1 MICVGC
7 PVDGIQCRFM
17 NDIDEIVF
25 RMAYRQT
32 EFVGGLRCSTCG
44 PVPLD
49 VEIVPAAAA

>member
-1 MICVGC
+1 
-7 PVDGIQCRFM
+7 M

-25 RMAYRQT
+25 RVAYRQT

>member
-1 MICVGC
+1 MICVGG

-17 NDIDEIVF
+17 NDIDEIDFGV
-25 RMAYRQT
+25 AYRQT

-49 VEIVPAAAA
+49 VENVPAAAA